1 MNFIIYSSNLILL
14 VIFCSLQLIIQEQE
28 SLTKHNIPKD
38 HPRAHSLKIRNTM
51 IDSYDSG
58 ILSQYG
64 LIAHGRGE
72 AFDYILGETT
82 NKISLKTIRVAT
94 ALLLLSNSVIS
105 VNGNSA
111 ALCSKELVNLAKL
124 TNSKIEINL
133 FHKSSTRA
141 KKISQ
146 LLKNHGAMDIYG
158 INKKFLTQIPNLKSD
173 RKFIDKR
180 GIFSA
185 DVIFVP
191 LEDGDRTEFLKKMNK
206 TVITVDLNPLSRTS
220 IMSDI
225 SIIDNIIRVIPE
237 MVKQSENMS
246 NLSLDDLQKIVN
258 KFNNQ
263 KQLQLILR
271 FMSKRLIDLST

>member
-1 MNFIIYSSNLILL
+1 
-14 VIFCSLQLIIQEQE
+14 
-28 SLTKHNIPKD
+28 
-38 HPRAHSLKIRNTM
+38 
-51 IDSYDSG
+51 
-58 ILSQYG
+58 
-64 LIAHGRGE
+64 
-72 AFDYILGETT
+72 
-82 NKISLKTIRVAT
+82 
-94 ALLLLSNSVIS
+94 
-105 VNGNSA
+105 
-111 ALCSKELVNLAKL
+111 
-124 TNSKIEINL
+124 
-133 FHKSSTRA
+133 
-141 KKISQ
+141 
-146 LLKNHGAMDIYG
+146 MDIYG

-180 GIFSA
+180 GIFSS